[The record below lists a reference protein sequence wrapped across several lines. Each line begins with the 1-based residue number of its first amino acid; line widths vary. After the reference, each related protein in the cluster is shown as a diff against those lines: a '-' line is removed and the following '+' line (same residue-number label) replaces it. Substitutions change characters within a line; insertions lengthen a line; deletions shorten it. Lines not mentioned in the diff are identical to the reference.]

1 MRSRSVRPEILDELS
16 PDDPRAIESRRD
28 LRTINTL
35 MGHPAFIA
43 RALRARPMPR
53 VLVELGAGDG
63 AVLLNVA
70 KRLGRPPSRVRAI
83 LIDRRPSL
91 TDATKAEFEREGWDV
106 ESCESDVFD
115 WLSHPTADG
124 ADAML
129 ANLFLHHFPDA
140 DLAAL
145 FSSASR
151 RTAHFIAC
159 EPLRSRTARL
169 GVSLM
174 PLIGC
179 NAVTR
184 HDAAIS
190 VHAGFRGREL
200 SALWPDDGAW
210 LIAERRLGL
219 FSQTFVARRRVSSTV
234 RLKPDTTYRT

>member
-1 MRSRSVRPEILDELS
+1 MRTRSVRPEILDELS
-16 PDDPRAIESRRD
+16 PDDPRAIQSRRD
-28 LRTINTL
+28 LRKINTL

-43 RALRARPMPR
+43 RTLRTGPMPR

-70 KRLGRPPSRVRAI
+70 QRLGRPPFRVRAI

-91 TDATKAEFEREGWDV
+91 PDATKAAFDREGWDV
-106 ESCESDVFD
+106 ESCGSDIFD
-115 WLSHPTADG
+115 WLSHPTADR

-129 ANLFLHHFPDA
+129 ANLFLHHFSDS

-145 FSSASR
+145 LSSASR

-159 EPLRSRTARL
+159 EPLRSRTAL
-169 GVSLM
+169 AGVSLM

-190 VHAGFRGREL
+190 VRAGFRGREL
-200 SALWPDDGAW
+200 SALWPDDGRW
-210 LIAERRLGL
+210 QLTERRRGL
-219 FSQTFVARRRVSSTV
+219 FSQSFVARCRQG
-234 RLKPDTTYRT
+234 